1 MRSIHNMEKL
11 NRHHHSPGIL
21 EIMSKPKNTKKS
33 AKQAMQRKPYAGTIA
48 EHEKQERASDE
59 ESKSL

>member
-11 NRHHHSPGIL
+11 NKHHHSPGIL

-33 AKQAMQRKPYAGTIA
+33 AKQAMQRKPYAGTMA
-48 EHEKQERASDE
+48 EVKTN
-59 ESKSL
+59 ES